1 MLHLKPICFL
11 RNLKLDGVRSPSRAN
26 FDYLAS
32 RLIFKSIVM
41 SKYLPLD
48 NNIFIQNRK
57 RFTAK
62 MQPNSIAIFVSNDE
76 FPLNGDALHHFQQ
89 NSDLFWL
96 SGIEQE
102 GSMVIL
108 FPNNPDPKY
117 REVLVLTRPQELKE
131 IWDGKRLRAN
141 EATAISGMKTIVWAD
156 VLDAMLQTWIHLAD
170 SIYLDSNENDRK
182 NNLVR
187 TSEYRFIDEMQSR
200 YPLHQYLRA
209 AKLLKDLRGIKT
221 KEEVQVI
228 QKAIDITEVAFRRL
242 LKFIQ
247 PGVYEHE
254 IEAEIYH
261 SFLSQRATGPA
272 YHSILAS
279 GDNARTLHYVSNN
292 NQCKDGELILMD
304 FGAAYGGYNAD
315 LTRTVPVNG
324 KFTKRQ
330 KEVYNA
336 CLHLHDYAKSILKPG
351 ITILKYTDK
360 VGEEATKQFLK
371 IGLLSKSDI
380 KNEDAENKAY
390 RKYLYHGISHHLGID
405 VHDLGTRTAPIQS
418 GMVFTVEPGIYIKE
432 EQMGVRIENNIWITK
447 TGNQDLF
454 KNIPI
459 KADEIEALM
468 KKTKK

>member
-1 MLHLKPICFL
+1 
-11 RNLKLDGVRSPSRAN
+11 
-26 FDYLAS
+26 
-32 RLIFKSIVM
+32 M

-57 RFTAK
+57 RFMAK

-131 IWDGKRLRAN
+131 IWDGKRVRAN
-141 EATAISGMKTIVWAD
+141 EATAISGMNTIVWAD
-156 VLDAMLQTWIHLAD
+156 SVDAMLQTWIHLAD
-170 SIYLDSNENDRK
+170 AIYLDSNENDRK

-247 PGVYEHE
+247 PGVYEYE

-261 SFLSQRATGPA
+261 SFLSQRASGPA

-351 ITILKYTDK
+351 ISIVKYTDK

-380 KNEDAENKAY
+380 KNEDAENRAY

-405 VHDLGTRTAPIQS
+405 VHDLGTRTAPIQA

-432 EQMGVRIENNIWITK
+432 EKMGVRIENNIWITK
-447 TGNQDLF
+447 TGHQDLF

-468 KKTKK
+468 KKSKK

>member
-1 MLHLKPICFL
+1 
-11 RNLKLDGVRSPSRAN
+11 
-26 FDYLAS
+26 
-32 RLIFKSIVM
+32 M

-57 RFTAK
+57 RFMAK

-141 EATAISGMKTIVWAD
+141 EATAISGMKTIVWTD
-156 VLDAMLQTWIHLAD
+156 TVDAMLQTWIHLAD

-209 AKLLKDLRGIKT
+209 AKILKDLRGIKT

-247 PGVYEHE
+247 PGIYEYE

-261 SFLSQRATGPA
+261 SFLSQRASGTA

-351 ITILKYTDK
+351 ISIVKYTDK

-371 IGLLSKSDI
+371 IGLLSKSDV
-380 KNEDAENKAY
+380 KNEDAENRAY

-405 VHDLGTRTAPIQS
+405 VHDLGTRTAPIQA

-432 EQMGVRIENNIWITK
+432 EKMGVRIENNLWMTK
-447 TGNQDLF
+447 SGNQDLF